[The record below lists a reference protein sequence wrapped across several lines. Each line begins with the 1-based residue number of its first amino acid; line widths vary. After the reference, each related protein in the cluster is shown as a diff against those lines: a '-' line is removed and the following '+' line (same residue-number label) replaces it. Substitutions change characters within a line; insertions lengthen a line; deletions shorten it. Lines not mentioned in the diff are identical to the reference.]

1 MKDNKKEIKQ
11 GITVHTIKTNKFKTN
26 IIAVFITTKLTK
38 EKVTRN
44 AIIPMVLRKGS
55 ETLENIEEINKKLEE
70 MYGAEF
76 DCGIDKT
83 GDNQVLKFYLEM
95 IDEKYVLQN
104 EKILKIRYR
113 NLIRHCF

>member
-1 MKDNKKEIKQ
+1 MKNNKREIKH
-11 GITVHTIKTNKFKTN
+11 GITIHTIKTNKFKTN

-38 EKVTRN
+38 EEVTKN

-95 IDEKYVLQN
+95 IDEKYIPQN

-113 NLIRHCF
+113 NLTRHCF